1 MTIIDEDSYTVQ
13 WNPDMDFTTPQT
25 FSISVIEHNVLDDD
39 ITSLSRTFSL
49 TVVKAYDT
57 FLGGG
62 DTKVV
67 DLETA
72 DTVCL

>member
-1 MTIIDEDSYTVQ
+1 M
-13 WNPDMDFTTPQT
+13 
-25 FSISVIEHNVLDDD
+25 IEHNVLDDD
-39 ITSLSRTFSL
+39 VTTLARTFSL

-67 DLETA
+67 DLEAA